1 MTYDS
6 MRLRPRCL
14 PGIDNG
20 DMLKQ
25 SVCQQC
31 ILIHLSAVLLLT
43 VLSNTVFE
51 VMIVWALVL
60 FTAVNFLVAYEEKAP
75 IMLYDW
81 KIPLFLSNILFLVCL
96 FVK

>member
-1 MTYDS
+1 
-6 MRLRPRCL
+6 MRLKPRCL

-31 ILIHLSAVLLLT
+31 ILLHLSAVPLLA
-43 VLSNTVFE
+43 VLSNIE

-75 IMLYDW
+75 IILYDW
-81 KIPLFLSNILFLVCL
+81 KIPLFLSNILFLVCI
-96 FVK
+96 FVEQSMR